1 MREKIDCFLPCYDP
15 CGAAKTVAQLRGS
28 KTIQNIFLL
37 TSGPLSAKDD
47 DTLRKCIPLTV
58 DNLTSSNT
66 LMTIAENAKADYVLL
81 QTRPVSLELGEG
93 ALDRFLRVASDSDAS
108 MVYADHYDLID
119 GKRIPHPVID
129 YQVGSIRDD
138 FDFGSLL
145 LIKTSL
151 LHTFAMQAGE
161 SDYRH
166 AGLYALRL
174 FLSRNGQLFH
184 IDEKLYTEEETD
196 TRASGVKQFDYV
208 NPRNREVQI
217 EMEQAAT
224 AHLQEIGAKIDPSFY
239 RRPDFNEQEFDVE
252 ASVVIP
258 VYNRE

>member
-15 CGAAKTVAQLRGS
+15 RGAARTVSQLRGS

-37 TSGPLSAKDD
+37 TSEPLTAEGND
-47 DTLRKCIPLTV
+47 LNRCLPLTV
-58 DNLTSSNT
+58 DSLTSSNT

-81 QTRPVSLELGEG
+81 QTKPVSLELGEG
-93 ALDRFLRVASDSDAS
+93 ALERILRVASDSDAS

-129 YQVGSIRDD
+129 YQKGSIRDD

-161 SDYRH
+161 NDYHH

-174 FLSRNGQLFH
+174 FLSRNG
-184 IDEKLYTEEETD
+184 
-196 TRASGVKQFDYV
+196 
-208 NPRNREVQI
+208 P
-217 EMEQAAT
+217 
-224 AHLQEIGAKIDPSFY
+224 
-239 RRPDFNEQEFDVE
+239 
-252 ASVVIP
+252 
-258 VYNRE
+258 